1 MSSAARAVASAM
13 NRIAPLSLAE
23 KWDNVSLLLEA
34 PHQPQTDTHK
44 VLLTIDLTT
53 RVAAEALALPASVI
67 VSYHPTIFKPLP
79 ALTLSNPLQASL
91 LRCVAAGISI
101 FSPHTS
107 LDAVRG
113 GIADW
118 LASGLEPATVKGIVE
133 KEDEG
138 AGSGRV
144 ATLKESVPLAVLV
157 ERIKKHLGLKYV
169 QVAASPHAAK
179 QDVSS
184 VAICAGSGASLLLG
198 HEADVYWTGEM
209 SHHETLAAVAA
220 GKHVIL
226 CGHSN
231 TERGYLPILAEK
243 LRAELAQT
251 DPKMTVHI
259 STEDKDPLEVV

>member
-1 MSSAARAVASAM
+1 MSPECHS
-13 NRIAPLSLAE
+13 
-23 KWDNVSLLLEA
+23 
-34 PHQPQTDTHK
+34 
-44 VLLTIDLTT
+44 LTT
-53 RVAAEALALPASVI
+53 RVAAEAVALPASVI

-91 LRCVAAGISI
+91 LRCAAAGISV

-118 LASGLEPATVKGIVE
+118 LASGLEPASVKGILE
-133 KEDEG
+133 KEEDG

-144 ATLKESVPLAVLV
+144 ATLKESVSLSALV

-169 QVAASPHAAK
+169 QVAVSPHAAK

-198 HEADVYWTGEM
+198 NEADVYWTGEM
-209 SHHETLAAVAA
+209 SHVGPLDVHRP
-220 GKHVIL
+220 
-226 CGHSN
+226 GH
-231 TERGYLPILAEK
+231 R
-243 LRAELAQT
+243 
-251 DPKMTVHI
+251 
-259 STEDKDPLEVV
+259 